1 MPDEAIPQ
9 RFELSVVIDAS
20 AERVWRSLTSTG
32 TTADWRGEPEM
43 DIEVETTW
51 EVGSPVTVRA
61 FHIVR
66 QEMTGMVLEAEPPH
80 RLVYTHRSSVSRLP
94 DGPSS
99 YTTLDFR
106 LAPAGERTTLTL
118 VATGF
123 PTRTIY
129 KHIEFYWRETLGCL
143 KRHAEEE
150 PGRVWTGVA

>member
-66 QEMTGMVLEAEPPH
+66 QEMTGTPLA
-80 RLVYTHRSSVSRLP
+80 LLP
-94 DGPSS
+94 
-99 YTTLDFR
+99 
-106 LAPAGERTTLTL
+106 
-118 VATGF
+118 
-123 PTRTIY
+123 
-129 KHIEFYWRETLGCL
+129 KH
-143 KRHAEEE
+143 
-150 PGRVWTGVA
+150 